1 MYFLAHSSALRMNEI
16 YNMEVLLFI
25 NHLLSFIPVRLYHVI
40 HDPKRQVI
48 TLNHTKLCTSV
59 CQVYRLS

>member
-1 MYFLAHSSALRMNEI
+1 MYFLAHSSAHRTNEI

-25 NHLLSFIPVRLYHVI
+25 DHLLSFIPVLSFAKCL
-40 HDPKRQVI
+40 DPKRQVI
-48 TLNHTKLCTSV
+48 DLNHTILCTSV